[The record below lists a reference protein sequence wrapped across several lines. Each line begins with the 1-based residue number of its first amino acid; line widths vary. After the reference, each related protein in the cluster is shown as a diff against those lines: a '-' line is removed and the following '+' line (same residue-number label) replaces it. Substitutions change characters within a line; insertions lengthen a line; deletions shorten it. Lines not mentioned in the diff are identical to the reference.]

1 MTSTVQPI
9 SSDFVS
15 LLATHNLSPLRVD
28 ATHAAPVETQATT
41 VFAFHFADGVLM
53 AGDRRATAGNVI
65 VTDRVDKVIEL
76 DAHSLLAIA
85 GVPATAFEMA
95 RVLQTSFEYYRR
107 SQLQSLSLPAKVR
120 ALARLLRDNL
130 PMTMQGIGV
139 VVPLF
144 AGVDTTVQPHQ
155 PQIYFYDPLG
165 AQFQAVG
172 YATSGSGSQTIR
184 SVLSYQERYGQP
196 RPSEMTLPQAV
207 QFALRLLMTASEFDS
222 ATGGVRPDSQAFAT
236 PTWCSS
242 IKNTMSPG
250 RVRAGV
256 ALSPAHPS
264 NGSSSVW
271 RCPQA
276 APSCELISLPVELP
290 R

>member
-1 MTSTVQPI
+1 MNAQTQNPI
-9 SSDFVS
+9 AGDFLS
-15 LLATHNLSPLRVD
+15 LLASKNLSPLHAD
-28 ATHAAPVETQATT
+28 ATLAAPVQTQATT

-76 DAHSLLAIA
+76 DATSLLAIA

-130 PMTMQGIGV
+130 PMTMQGVGV

-144 AGVDTTVQPHQ
+144 AGVDSTVLPPK

-172 YATSGSGSQTIR
+172 YAATGSGSGTIR
-184 SVLSYQERYGQP
+184 SVLSFQERYGP
-196 RPSEMTLPQAV
+196 KPSRMNLKDAV
-207 QFALRLLMTASEFDS
+207 RFALRLLMTASEFDS
-222 ATGGVRPDSQAFAT
+222 ATGGVNPAAETFAT
-236 PTWCSS
+236 L
-242 IKNTMSPG
+242 K
-250 RVRAGV
+250 VLRASAIETV
-256 ALSPAHPS
+256 SDKH
-264 NGSSSVW
+264 
-271 RCPQA
+271 QA
-276 APSCELISLPVELP
+276 KWLK

>member
-1 MTSTVQPI
+1 MSQATPSNAI
-9 SSDFVS
+9 AGDFVS
-15 LLATHNLSPLRVD
+15 LLATHNLSPLR
-28 ATHAAPVETQATT
+28 AEGSSLAPVQTQATT

-53 AGDRRATAGNVI
+53 AGDRRATAGNII
-65 VTDRVDKVIEL
+65 VTDRVDKVMEL

-172 YATSGSGSQTIR
+172 YAASGSGSQTIR

-196 RPSEMTLPQAV
+196 RPSQMTLPQAV

-222 ATGGVRPDSQAFAT
+222 ATGGVHPDALAFAT
-236 PTWCSS
+236 L
-242 IKNTMSPG
+242 KVLRAPG
-250 RVRAGV
+250 VETISDAQ
-256 ALSPAHPS
+256 
-264 NGSSSVW
+264 
-271 RCPQA
+271 QA
-276 APSCELISLPVELP
+276 EWLK
-290 R
+290 